1 MDFSPH
7 LPKLSKILSAF
18 GWKSFGWVW
27 KLHFVWL
34 FTQLKKFWLLLKNR
48 EMQSE
53 KKTRK
58 MLEVF
63 HHFRNLSEVFLSVW
77 LEKFRVVFWSE
88 HFFTGRNFRFRS
100 FSAIRRETF
109 KFSKRFS
116 TRMSQLLT
124 TCPGEHFE
132 NFYDKPFFFFI
143 TFRSW
148 SKIFWTVRGKIFVWA
163 KKFRPL
169 A

>member
-18 GWKSFGWVW
+18 GWKSLVWVW

-34 FTQLKKFWLLLKNR
+34 FKQLKIFWLLLKNP

-53 KKTRK
+53 KTRK
-58 MLEVF
+58 MLVF
-63 HHFRNLSEVFLSVW
+63 HHFRNLSEVFFSVW
-77 LEKFRVVFWSE
+77 LGKFRVVFWSE

-124 TCPGEHFE
+124 TCPGERFE
-132 NFYDKPFFFFI
+132 NFYDKHFFFFSSL
-143 TFRSW
+143 FDLDRKS
-148 SKIFWTVRGKIFVWA
+148 FGLCA
-163 KKFRPL
+163 EKFLYERKNFGL
-169 A
+169 